1 LFEYLKSHKLLFIL
15 HYPPPTHGAALVGQ
29 YIKESRLINSSFNA
43 RYINLGTSTAVEEIG
58 RGGIKKGWR
67 YLKIVAQTSW
77 QGITWRP
84 DLVYITLSS
93 HGAGLLK
100 DSLVVAIC
108 RLLRLPHVF
117 HFHNKGVKNN
127 SKNSI
132 AKRIYPFVFK
142 KAKVILLS
150 PLLYEDIAAYVPQTN
165 VYYCANGIPDLSG
178 SKNSTHAHTVENQN
192 NIHLLFLSNL
202 IESKGIMDLLKAC
215 KQLTTKGLDFR
226 CTLAGGVGDL
236 KEKDIVQFIE
246 ANNLQKF
253 VSYVGKVSGEQK
265 TKVLKDSDLFIFPTY
280 YHNECFPLVLL
291 EAMQFSLPIITTNEG
306 AIPEMVMDNENGFIV
321 PKNSPEAIA
330 EKVAFYLNN
339 REQFQQHGS
348 NGRKRYEDHYTLT
361 LFEDRMKEI
370 INQITRKN

>member
-1 LFEYLKSHKLLFIL
+1 MKKLLFIL

-29 YIKESRLINSSFNA
+29 CIKESRRINSAFNA
-43 RYINLGTSTAVEEIG
+43 RYINLGTSTSVEEIG

-67 YLKIVAQTSW
+67 YLKIIANTFW
-77 QGITWRP
+77 QGIMWRP

-150 PLLYEDIAAYVPQTN
+150 PLLYEDIVAYVPKTN
-165 VYYCANGIPDLSG
+165 LYYCANGIPDLSG
-178 SKNSTHAHTVENQN
+178 CKNSTQAQTAENQN
-192 NIHLLFLSNL
+192 NIHLLFLSNI
-202 IESKGIMDLLKAC
+202 IESKGIMDLLEAC
-215 KQLTTKGLDFR
+215 KQLTIKGLDFR
-226 CTLAGGVGDL
+226 CTVAGGEGDL

-246 ANNLQKF
+246 ANNLQKC

-265 TKVLKDSDLFIFPTY
+265 TSVFRNADVFIHPTK
-280 YHNECFPLVLL
+280 EDCFPLVLL

-306 AIPEMVMDNENGFIV
+306 AIREMVKDNENGFIV
-321 PKNSPEAIA
+321 PKNCPEAIA
-330 EKVAFYLNN
+330 DKVAFYVNN
-339 REQFQQHGS
+339 REQLQQHGH

-361 LFEDRMKEI
+361 LFEDRMIEI
-370 INQITRKN
+370 VNQITRKN

>member
-1 LFEYLKSHKLLFIL
+1 MSISKLLFIL

-29 YIKESRLINSSFNA
+29 YIKESRRINSAFNA

-67 YLKIVAQTSW
+67 YLKIIFKTLYY
-77 QGITWRP
+77 GIMWRP

-117 HFHNKGVKNN
+117 HFHNKGVAN

-142 KAKVILLS
+142 KAKFILLS

-165 VYYCANGIPDLSG
+165 VYYRANGIPDLSG
-178 SKNSTHAHTVENQN
+178 CKNSTQAQTAENQN

-202 IESKGIMDLLKAC
+202 IESKGIMDLLQAC
-215 KQLTTKGLDFR
+215 KQLTTNGLDFR
-226 CTLAGGVGDL
+226 CTVAGGEGDI
-236 KEKDIVQFIE
+236 KEKDIMQFIE
-246 ANNLQKF
+246 ANNLQKC

-265 TKVLKDSDLFIFPTY
+265 MLVFRNADVFIHPTKED
-280 YHNECFPLVLL
+280 CFPLVLL
-291 EAMQFSLPIITTNEG
+291 EAMQYSLPIITTNEG
-306 AIPEMVMDNENGFIV
+306 AIPEMVKDNENGFIV
-321 PKNSPEAIA
+321 PKNCPEAIA
-330 EKVAFYLNN
+330 EKVAFYLNH
-339 REQFQQHGS
+339 RELLEQHGN
-348 NGRKRYEDHYTLT
+348 NGRKKYEDHYTLT
-361 LFEDRMKEI
+361 LFEDRMIEI
-370 INQITRKN
+370 LNQITRKN